1 MKRQTMLQKMA
12 KSLARSSIDGLGAY
26 LVVIQSQ
33 QKLVLLP
40 LSHKVADCVKISGPA
55 IIENPL
61 TTVVLIP
68 RTKVTINKVGSY
80 VMELS

>member
-1 MKRQTMLQKMA
+1 VYDDNK
-12 KSLARSSIDGLGAY
+12 LGY
-26 LVVIQSQ
+26 GM
-33 QKLVLLP
+33 
-40 LSHKVADCVKISGPA
+40 KISGPA